1 MDESDLDA
9 MTELAGRLGSKIAKT
24 SMWWLGRS
32 PKKDKQEKT
41 LAVGSKMMTLPT
53 VCVRKTHQKAGV
65 RPKAREVG

>member
-1 MDESDLDA
+1 MDESDLGA
-9 MTELAGRLGSKIAKT
+9 MTELAGRLGFENRENVDVVA
-24 SMWWLGRS
+24 G
-32 PKKDKQEKT
+32 KKSQEDKQEKT